1 MCCEERLGKRSSGRG
16 VGNFKRRN
24 KSESVWLFMFKLK
37 SKSDILPKLTSV
49 KKMRVHGVSRVK
61 IDLSL

>member
-1 MCCEERLGKRSSGRG
+1 M
-16 VGNFKRRN
+16 GNFKRRN